1 MMRFS
6 YPPLLWLL
14 VLAPVA
20 AAAAAWLWRRRLAA
34 DAAWAARSLWDRL
47 LPTYAPRRLALS
59 VATLALAVLGVTLAL
74 ARPRWGSEQQTV
86 ERKGLDVVFLVDS
99 SLSMGAVDVPP
110 SRLFVAKSLVRRM
123 AREMPGNRVALVQ
136 AEGDGVVLAPL
147 TLDGAVLDLLLD
159 TIDPGSLP
167 TPGTELATGLE
178 MALRLFGEGRGKH
191 RALVILSDGEDHGG
205 GLEAEITR
213 LKEERVAV
221 FAFGVGTPEGAPV
234 PVPGT
239 AGEVKRQADGG
250 VVVSRLNEEV
260 LERLA
265 VATGGSYLRATSAAA
280 DPAPILRRIDRLEK
294 RTIESQTLSTLEE
307 RFQWPLGFAVLALVL
322 HLAVGPF
329 KALTSPALLSRPGP
343 SPRPEPSPPGP
354 LSRPLP
360 SPLTGRGGRKTERPV
375 AARFRPAREQ
385 GTADGRRE
393 TGVGVPPL
401 PVRGEGRGRE
411 RGPGREGSAATA
423 RASLLPAF
431 LLLGWT
437 AFPSLSSLP
446 WQPHL
451 PAWAERWLYNPR
463 ERTERSIEAHA
474 QGKPKEAVGPADTA
488 LRLAPED
495 PLVQYN
501 AGTARLGAGQERRAV
516 PLLEKAAQGADANFS
531 STAHY
536 NLGNAR
542 LGAGDAAG
550 AVEAYKRVLRAEPGN
565 QNAKFNLELA
575 LREEQKQ
582 RMGMRGK
589 PAGSRGHRSPN
600 PDPSNQPGRSKP
612 DRDPDR
618 PQDHRRP
625 PAPQQQGESRQG
637 SQERDDRLPQF
648 RNQPEMSAREAASV
662 LSAVENL
669 ERQQRR
675 DQAAKRARQ
684 RAAKGKD
691 W

>member
-1 MMRFS
+1 MRFTH
-6 YPPLLWLL
+6 PPLLWLA
-14 VLAPVA
+14 VLAPA
-20 AAAAAWLWRRRLAA
+20 AAVLAAWLWRQRLTAN
-34 DAAWAARSLWDRL
+34 AAWAARSLWDRL
-47 LPTYAPRRLALS
+47 LPTYSPRRLALS
-59 VATLALAVLGVTLAL
+59 VATLALAVLGATLAL
-74 ARPRWGSEQQTV
+74 ARPRWGSEQQKV

-99 SLSMGAVDVPP
+99 SLSMGAADVPP

-136 AEGDGVVLAPL
+136 TEGDGVVLAPL

-167 TPGTELATGLE
+167 TPGTELATGVE
-178 MALRLFGEGRGKH
+178 TALRLFGEGREKH

-205 GLEAEITR
+205 GLEEEIAR
-213 LKEERVAV
+213 LREERIVA
-221 FAFGVGTPEGAPV
+221 FALGIGTPKGAPV
-234 PVPGT
+234 PIPGT

-250 VVVSRLNEEV
+250 VVVSRLHEEV

-265 VATGGSYLRATSAAA
+265 GATGGSYLRVTSAAA
-280 DPAPILRRIDRLEK
+280 DPAPILRRIDRMEK
-294 RTIESQTLSTLEE
+294 RTIESQTLSTQEE
-307 RFQWPLGFAVLALVL
+307 RFQWPLALAALALLL
-322 HLAVGPF
+322 HLAAGPF
-329 KALTSPALLSRPGP
+329 KGLNSP
-343 SPRPEPSPPGP
+343 E
-354 LSRPLP
+354 
-360 SPLTGRGGRKTERPV
+360 ER
-375 AARFRPAREQ
+375 
-385 GTADGRRE
+385 
-393 TGVGVPPL
+393 VGVPLL
-401 PVRGEGRGRE
+401 PVRGGERRGRE
-411 RGPGREGSAATA
+411 RGLGSERSVA
-423 RASLLPAF
+423 RASLVPTL
-431 LLLGWT
+431 LLLGW
-437 AFPSLSSLP
+437 AALPSLP
-446 WQPHL
+446 WKPHL

-474 QGKPKEAVGPADTA
+474 QGKPEEAVGPADTA
-488 LRLAPED
+488 LRLAPDD

-501 AGTARLGAGQERRAV
+501 AGTSRLGAGQQRRAV
-516 PLLEKAAQGADANFS
+516 PLLEKAAKGADAGLS
-531 STAHY
+531 SAAHY

-565 QNAKFNLELA
+565 QDAKFNLELA

-582 RMGMRGK
+582 KMGMRGK
-589 PAGSRGHRSPN
+589 PAGSRGRRSPN
-600 PDPSNQPGRSKP
+600 PDPSRQPGRG
-612 DRDPDR
+612 DANQNPDR
-618 PQDHRRP
+618 PRERRQ
-625 PAPQQQGESRQG
+625 PQQQGEPRSGEQGDSRQG

-675 DQAAKRARQ
+675 DLAARRARQ